1 MYRLKLILLLSFLS
15 SGLAQNWLQNQRTER
30 QFKEAVSSYNDG
42 RFAIAE
48 EISSKIIDLN
58 NEGFN
63 EKTLLLLLKSQV
75 ALNKSSAAKI
85 TAKRLFTDYPVSSF
99 LPFIMESMGDLY
111 VNSSN
116 YESAYRMYSRAK
128 QSNDNK
134 DFDIKIDKKLL
145 KLIKIKLPQALLDE
159 LLVFE
164 SNPSAVNIHLLA
176 IAFSQI
182 MDGLPD
188 AAALTLGKIDPSML
202 SNEFS
207 DLMESLLRESYKPS
221 SPVLT
226 IGLAVPLSGDDSD
239 MGNYFL
245 KGFEKGQNSNSFNNQ
260 RLSILAKDTKSDN
273 IETIKVVNEL
283 KSVDQLMGIISPLDN
298 AESISLLSSLNN
310 SDIPVLLT
318 NRHET
323 EVKKINQNAFLLS
336 SSYTVE
342 GRIAAQYIV
351 KHLGLDSIAVVAPAN
366 KKTEIQIDAFIN
378 EVNRLGGNVVATEW
392 YTGEPKNLR
401 RQFKYLRKVAFELEE
416 KKKTFDVA
424 LGMDLDSLDALFDVS
439 ADDFFDLPKPDKK
452 SMSSNDSSKV
462 VLKTIQAIYLPINHQ
477 DLEYIGPQIP
487 MYNFETKI
495 VGNASWQQLE
505 ILTKENIGPHVRGM
519 SIISNLYITDID
531 TFEISFEN
539 YYQYQL
545 GNLTS
550 EFLTSLSL
558 NDMSRSSFKNSLQE
572 IEMYEGKGF
581 NYYPLESNN
590 KINSAFQLIN
600 FNGNSFQKA
609 GVLAMD
615 TLMVVQKTNP

>member
-1 MYRLKLILLLSFLS
+1 MYRLKLILLLGFLS

-188 AAALTLGKIDPSML
+188 AAALTLGKIDPTML

-495 VGNASWQQLE
+495 VGNSSWQQLE